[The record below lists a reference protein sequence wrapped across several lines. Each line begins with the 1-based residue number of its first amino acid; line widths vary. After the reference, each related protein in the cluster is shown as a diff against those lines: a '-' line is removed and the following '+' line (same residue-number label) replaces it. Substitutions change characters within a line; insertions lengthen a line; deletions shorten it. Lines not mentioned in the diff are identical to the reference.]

1 MEVMPENQAE
11 TENTDRRRHPRLPIR
26 VDVHC
31 NSFQEGKVF
40 LRVSS
45 QSEDLGVGGLSLTAT
60 QPVPPGLKM
69 LVSFFLPF
77 KGETEDDEPVQS
89 LPVIA
94 RARVAW
100 CQLMDRNYRLGLEF
114 NDINPYSRDLFQS
127 FLSTYQT
134 AST

>member
-1 MEVMPENQAE
+1 MYESQKGHGPGE
-11 TENTDRRRHPRLPIR
+11 RRRHARLPIR
-26 VDVHC
+26 VNVHC

-45 QSEDLGVGGLSLTAT
+45 QSEDLGVGGLSLTTT
-60 QPVPPGLKM
+60 QPLPPDLKM

-77 KGETEDDEPVQS
+77 RSSGDGARATQS

-100 CQLMDRNYRLGLEF
+100 CQLLGRTYRLGLEF
-114 NDINPYSRDLFQS
+114 KEINPYSRDLFQS
-127 FLSTYQT
+127 FLSTYQPA
-134 AST
+134 AS